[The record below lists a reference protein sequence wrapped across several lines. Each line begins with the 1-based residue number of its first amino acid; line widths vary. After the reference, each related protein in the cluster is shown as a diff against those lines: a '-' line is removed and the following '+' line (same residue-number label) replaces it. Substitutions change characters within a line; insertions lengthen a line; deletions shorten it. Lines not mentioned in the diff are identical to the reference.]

1 MTDLRDFAPSVPADF
16 REMLQERPPDVTV
29 GGDDWL
35 AHLPAQVAEL
45 ADHWDLVADGPVWHG
60 VCAIVIPCHRGGESV
75 VLKISW
81 PHEEARLEHL
91 ALRTWGGQGAVRL
104 VAADPAQWAMLLEP
118 LSPDRNLDEPGLLD
132 ACEVIGG
139 LMRRLDRPATPQFT
153 RLSDEAD
160 RWIPLCRNGS
170 RLVPRRFT
178 EQAASL
184 LADLRDGCDGR
195 LIHQDLHFQ
204 NVLAAEREPWLAIDP
219 KPLSGEWAFAVA
231 PVLWNR
237 WDEATS
243 ADNLRA
249 HLRLRLGV
257 VTEAAGIDEDRALAW
272 SFVRLVSNAI
282 WETQERVPDKD
293 TLSRWIAAAKA
304 MTD

>member
-1 MTDLRDFAPSVPADF
+1 MSVLHDFGPSIPAAF
-16 REMLQERPPDVTV
+16 RELVQGRPAEPAIS
-29 GGDDWL
+29 GDDWL

-45 ADHWDLVADGPVWHG
+45 ADEWDLVADGRVWHG
-60 VCAIVIPCHRGGESV
+60 VCAVVIPCHRGNEPV
-75 VLKISW
+75 VLKVSW

-91 ALRTWGGQGAVRL
+91 ALQAWAGQGAVRL
-104 VAADPAQWAMLLEP
+104 IAADPARWAMLLEP
-118 LSPDRNLDEPGLLD
+118 LMHDRNLDAPELLE

-153 RLSDEAD
+153 RLSHELD
-160 RWIPLCRNGS
+160 RWIPLCQNGS
-170 RLVPRRFT
+170 PLVPRRLT

-184 LADLRDGCDGR
+184 LADLGDGCDGR

-237 WDEATS
+237 WDEAS
-243 ADNLRA
+243 AAYNVRT

-257 VTEAAGIDEDRALAW
+257 VSEAAGIDEDRALAW
-272 SFVRLVSNAI
+272 SFVRMVTNAI
-282 WETQERVPDKD
+282 WETQERAPDKD
-293 TLSRWIAAAKA
+293 ALSRWITIAKA